1 MVINFN
7 FWDFS
12 FYRTHLTGGSK
23 HWLGPGTATT
33 ALCFPPHWSYKSN
46 FQIDFPN
53 KSKLVS
59 NTKLYVSHR
68 PEQLSE
74 STGKRVLLRRLVG
87 SEKSV
92 PGILKRIHVTGGCE
106 LRSLFRM
113 KPKVRHKKSRR
124 KKTETYCLEDSR
136 KALIFSS
143 SVIWLTVLLRASFSL
158 ESKAKHQ
165 LPGLKLQNIS
175 CSP

>member
-1 MVINFN
+1 MV
-7 FWDFS
+7 
-12 FYRTHLTGGSK
+12 
-23 HWLGPGTATT
+23 GPWNSNNCS
-33 ALCFPPHWSYKSN
+33 LLPPTLEFKSN

-59 NTKLYVSHR
+59 NTKVYVSHR

-87 SEKSV
+87 PEKSV
-92 PGILKRIHVTGGCE
+92 PGILKRIHLTGGCE

-113 KPKVRHKKSRR
+113 KPKVRPKNLAE
-124 KKTETYCLEDSR
+124 KTETYSLEDSR

-165 LPGLKLQNIS
+165 LPGLKLRNIS